1 MVVKLG
7 HKSMLGLAE
16 IVDGMN
22 SIRSILVSF
31 CEIQIFA
38 EMKGNSDDRLRHRPT
53 AESLQ
58 AMSQTMCYINVYA
71 LASE

>member
-38 EMKGNSDDRLRHRPT
+38 EMKGNSDDRLRQRPT
-53 AESLQ
+53 AAESLQ
-58 AMSQTMCYINVYA
+58 AMSQTMRYISV
-71 LASE
+71 